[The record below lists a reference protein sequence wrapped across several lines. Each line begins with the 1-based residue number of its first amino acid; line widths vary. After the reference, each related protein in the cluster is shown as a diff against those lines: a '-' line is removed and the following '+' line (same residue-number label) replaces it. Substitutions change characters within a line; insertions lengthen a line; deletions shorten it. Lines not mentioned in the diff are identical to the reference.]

1 MASVNVDDEIVFNV
15 SKLTTPTS
23 RKSLGPLSQLDL
35 NATPPVGCN
44 SPVVATVSKDPAGKA
59 ATSLSWG
66 LVGSPYPPAKQDD
79 NGVSPQMV
87 KAWGSSLLSPTPG
100 KRAVDSANSVLS
112 EISQAMGFAMSPV
125 PPTSTT
131 KVAGSLLA
139 SLMPEVTMESL
150 EALDIDSIIILES
163 KEVRLSVGSP
173 MRPSAKM
180 ESNKAAAGSTPVPFA
195 VAQEGKDFSYS
206 SSADPTADQ
215 AVASQMTMD
224 ASPAK
229 DTTVPPVVESIE
241 SEETTTTAV
250 PTATAN
256 SPAPAPVAG
265 RANASRRESMGLAMK
280 GEYESKI
287 HEPRYSQAEMDAI
300 AEQLKAA
307 LERGNADAAA
317 AAAVAD
323 IRAALNDT
331 TLQLAAAKAATAA
344 AQADAAAHR
353 QAAAAAK
360 EESVLFKAQTKA
372 LSHRLSHVDAEAA
385 QALAAAKLE
394 AEGLAKA
401 MSEMRTRHSEALVEH
416 RALTM
421 RAANE
426 EREAAEATLRSELQS
441 LGDQLSASRAKA
453 AEADANLPALLTQA
467 ESRGK
472 AHVYKKVEKQFEE
485 GNKEFVKVKKELGE
499 RLAEQ
504 GKVLGGLLVG
514 LSGALGVPLA
524 AGVTAAGAPL
534 EAQAEGERL
543 CALVAAQRAELET
556 TQSTALAA
564 ASAAASALAS
574 AQQQLDT
581 SAALHSQAL
590 SEAKDTMR
598 CTIVSLEMSL
608 QKTEGELRAQAEG
621 LAETKANLIATR
633 YELTETRAER
643 DGQMNAMAK
652 LLSEHAG
659 LESGVE
665 ALKREVAEKEER
677 CVQLRQ
683 VNEEVMGMLEKLMAE
698 GQGQGQGQGQGLGG
712 PSA

>member
-44 SPVVATVSKDPAGKA
+44 SPVVVTVSKDPSGKA

-66 LVGSPYPPAKQDD
+66 LVGSPYPPAKQAD

-87 KAWGSSLLSPTPG
+87 KAWGSSLLSPTPV

-112 EISQAMGFAMSPV
+112 EISQAMGLAMSPV

-131 KVAGSLLA
+131 KAAGTILA
-139 SLMPEVTMESL
+139 GLMPEVTMESL
-150 EALDIDSIIILES
+150 ESLDIDSIISLES

-173 MRPSAKM
+173 MRPSSSM
-180 ESNKAAAGSTPVPFA
+180 ETKAASIPTPVPVS
-195 VAQEGKDFSYS
+195 VAHEGEGS
-206 SSADPTADQ
+206 SSTDPTADQ
-215 AVASQMTMD
+215 TAASQMSMD

-229 DTTVPPVVESIE
+229 DTAMPPVET
-241 SEETTTTAV
+241 EETASTAV
-250 PTATAN
+250 SSVMAISA
-256 SPAPAPVAG
+256 SPAPAPAPEAG
-265 RANASRRESMGLAMK
+265 RPNASRRESMGLAMK

-300 AEQLKAA
+300 TEQLKTAT
-307 LERGNADAAA
+307 ERGNADAAA
-317 AAAVAD
+317 AVALAD
-323 IRAALNDT
+323 IRATLNDT
-331 TLQLAAAKAATAA
+331 TLQLAAAKAAMAT
-344 AQADAAAHR
+344 AQADAAADR

-360 EESVLFKAQTKA
+360 EESILFKAQTKA
-372 LSHRLSHVDAEAA
+372 LSHRLAHIDAEAA

-394 AEGLAKA
+394 AESLAKA

-416 RALTM
+416 RALTI

-426 EREAAEATLRSELQS
+426 EREAAEAALRSELQS
-441 LGDQLSASRAKA
+441 LGEQLSAMRAKMV
-453 AEADANLPALLTQA
+453 EADASLPAQLAQA

-472 AHVYKKVEKQFEE
+472 QHVYKKVEKQFEE
-485 GNKEFVKVKKELGE
+485 GNREFVKVKKELSE
-499 RLAEQ
+499 RLAEH

-514 LSGALGVPLA
+514 LSGALGVPL
-524 AGVTAAGAPL
+524 TAGAGTGAVAPS

-543 CALVAAQRAELET
+543 CALVATQRTELDTAQ
-556 TQSTALAA
+556 TAAV
-564 ASAAASALAS
+564 ASASASASALAS
-574 AQQQLDT
+574 VQQQLDT
-581 SAALHSQAL
+581 SAAVHSQAL
-590 SEAKDTMR
+590 AEAKDTMR

-608 QKTEGELRAQAEG
+608 QKTESELRTQVEC
-621 LAETKANLIATR
+621 LAEAKATLIATR
-633 YELTETRAER
+633 AELAETRTER

-652 LLSEHAG
+652 MLSEHAC
-659 LESGVE
+659 LEGSVE
-665 ALKREVAEKEER
+665 ALKREVADKEER

-698 GQGQGQGQGQGLGG
+698 GQGQGQGLSG